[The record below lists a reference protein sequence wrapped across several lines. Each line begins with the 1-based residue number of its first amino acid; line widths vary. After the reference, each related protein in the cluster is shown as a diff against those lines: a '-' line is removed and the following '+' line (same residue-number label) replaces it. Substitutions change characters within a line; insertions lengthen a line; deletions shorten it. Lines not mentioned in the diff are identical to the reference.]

1 MFEFDLQ
8 RFNDDAGQ
16 ETSADVSQETQTEE
30 KPPIPEELSGLPEEY
45 AREVLSEAEQTQAET
60 QTQTEEP
67 QPEPSEE
74 PKPQTPSNIPYARF
88 KEKVDEVNQLKA
100 QLAEYQRR
108 QQPAPQPQQPQAQQ
122 LPFQTPQFQITP
134 EISKKINA
142 AINAEAMAL
151 TGMSKD
157 DVASLEYADDED
169 PRIAQWNQGKSIA
182 QARVYNAIQQAQINQ
197 QQQVQQ
203 YLANRTASII
213 AYNDFAAKAFNEPD
227 FQAIQQFAINEFFE
241 QLTPFEKQTI
251 ASSYLHVERQTASPA
266 EIMNVTNY
274 FEKAKAAFRSRNAKP
289 KPNQRQQAQ
298 QAAKLPRVDQLN
310 GTATTSDGQLSASD
324 FEKLLK
330 GDFTELDKKTR
341 EKLLGYKT

>member
-16 ETSADVSQETQTEE
+16 ETSADVSQETKAEE
-30 KPPIPEELSGLPEEY
+30 QPPIPEELSGLPEEY
-45 AREVLSEAEQTQAET
+45 AREVLAEVQPPQPQEE
-60 QTQTEEP
+60 TQTEEP

-74 PKPQTPSNIPYARF
+74 PKQQTPSNIPYARF

-122 LPFQTPQFQITP
+122 PPFQTPQFQITP
-134 EISKKINA
+134 EISKKITE
-142 AINAEAMAL
+142 AIDAEAMAL

-157 DVASLEYADDED
+157 DVASLEYADDDD
-169 PRIAQWNQGKSIA
+169 PRIAQWKQGKSIA
-182 QARVYNAIQQAQINQ
+182 QMQIYTALQQAKINQ
-197 QQQVQQ
+197 QQRARQ
-203 YLANRTASII
+203 YYEKHSAGVNF
-213 AYNDFAAKAFNEPD
+213 YNDFASKAFNEPE
-227 FQAIQQFAINEFFE
+227 FQAIQQFAIKDLFE

-251 ASSYLHVERQTASPA
+251 AESYMHVERQTASPA
-266 EIMNVTNY
+266 EIMNVTNF

-324 FEKLLK
+324 VEKLIQ
-330 GDFTELDKKTR
+330 GDMTQLDKKT
-341 EKLLGYKT
+341 LNMLGVIT